1 MTMIA
6 KMTRRFFGSGLG
18 PHMFQDW
25 CEQEGQKYAAQTLM
39 SVPGTL
45 RSYADKGKAGPHSR
59 AGFAR
64 EWAEECLCHTSQI
77 AISPAI
83 KAGHSAANGK
93 SWKRVGI
100 PRSARD
106 GGR

>member
-6 KMTRRFFGSGLG
+6 KTTRRFFGSGLG

-25 CEQEGQKYAAQTLM
+25 CEQEGHKYVAQTLL
-39 SVPGTL
+39 SVFAFFTL
-45 RSYADKGKAGPHSR
+45 LPPQAGPHSR
-59 AGFAR
+59 AAFAR

-83 KAGHSAANGK
+83 KAGASATNGK
-93 SWKRVGI
+93 SCKRVGI